1 MRQLPWPAS
10 FQRLI
15 HQHVSQATDIQQYPL
30 RDNMSG
36 PNIDSF
42 VKIWMFQ
49 NLAMKNAIKYHV
61 MHVYTQYKLLI
72 IESNTLYVKDFFC
85 FF

>member
-42 VKIWMFQ
+42 VKI
-49 NLAMKNAIKYHV
+49 
-61 MHVYTQYKLLI
+61 
-72 IESNTLYVKDFFC
+72 
-85 FF
+85 